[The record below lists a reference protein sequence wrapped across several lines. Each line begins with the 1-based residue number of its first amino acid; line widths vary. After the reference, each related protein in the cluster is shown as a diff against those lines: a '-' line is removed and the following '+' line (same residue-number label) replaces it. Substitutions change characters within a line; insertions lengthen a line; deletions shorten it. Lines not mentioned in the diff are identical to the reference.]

1 METAALS
8 WHVIHVEAFTP
19 ILLSSATPY
28 VCVWRQLL
36 WLCVVDEGEVHC
48 ATNPKKS
55 RVSALPKAQ
64 DFFIS
69 SVLPELLTRR
79 HDPALE
85 TQSACK
91 YCERPDFGKM
101 INCIKCNNHCHY
113 SCVQIKRKPATWL
126 CRECQSWG
134 LNAFNDNVRPVNV
147 AVRQMSSVRFTL
159 IAKQIK

>member
-1 METAALS
+1 MEIAVLS

-48 ATNPKKS
+48 AMNPKKS
-55 RVSALPKAQ
+55 RVSTLPKAQ
-64 DFFIS
+64 DIFIS

-91 YCERPDFGKM
+91 YCERPDFGIM
-101 INCIKCNNHCHY
+101 INCVKSTAAYRSKGSQQHG
-113 SCVQIKRKPATWL
+113 CVGK
-126 CRECQSWG
+126 SWG

-147 AVRQMSSVRFTL
+147 AVRQMSSVRFTV